1 MSSGKPTPK
10 DAELL
15 IRLYEIERAF
25 CYPCESVKSVMILFD
40 CARAG
45 VLLFLSRGTGSSLPS

>member
-1 MSSGKPTPK
+1 MSSGNPTPK

-40 CARAG
+40 C
-45 VLLFLSRGTGSSLPS
+45 V